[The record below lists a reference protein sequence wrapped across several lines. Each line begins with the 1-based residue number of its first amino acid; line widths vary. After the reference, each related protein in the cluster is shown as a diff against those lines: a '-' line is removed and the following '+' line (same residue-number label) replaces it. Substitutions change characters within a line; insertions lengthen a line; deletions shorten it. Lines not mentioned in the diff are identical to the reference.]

1 MCTISI
7 YMNPEELVVLG
18 WLLGVISS
26 LLIPEWMD
34 YRKKSK
40 EEKMFRKFLQI
51 EIQKL
56 KIRIQ
61 NEIKNFYDEYNINRS
76 KHEEIDLVY
85 SLINYFPKVLGKKYD
100 LNFYHDN
107 YKWLTYLDEKEK
119 DKIIN
124 LVERLSTMNS
134 IIRFY
139 EDFSHPGKDESDKS
153 IRDFKGKLISAYFW
167 HLKVAN
173 EEISDF

>member
-1 MCTISI
+1 MTH
-7 YMNPEELVVLG
+7 ETGLLFLG
-18 WLLGVISS
+18 GLLGFIFS
-26 LLIPEWMD
+26 LLGTEWRA

-40 EEKMFRKFLQI
+40 EKEMFRKLLQI

-56 KIRIQ
+56 KTRLQ
-61 NEIKNFYDEYNINRS
+61 NEMKKFYDEYGISRS
-76 KHEEIDLVY
+76 KHEEIDLAY

-100 LNFYHDN
+100 PTFYHEN
-107 YKWLTYLDEKEK
+107 YKGLIYLDEEERN
-119 DKIIN
+119 KIIN
-124 LVERLSTMNS
+124 LFERLSSMNS

-153 IRDFKGKLISAYFW
+153 IRDFKGKLISTYFR

-173 EEISDF
+173 EEINAF